1 MLKRL
6 SGMRNPWRSNLTFA
20 LAILF
25 SALAPNKS
33 YGQDYGSATDSDTPE
48 APPKEVEHCNG
59 IFISYSFQGREKE
72 YPLVKNVSA
81 QAWSFQAMV
90 TVLNAGSEELKS
102 WQVFVGFQHHEL
114 LVSADGA
121 VVVDGEG
128 FPVRVGNNGTILAGY
143 PQADLK
149 TAIDTAAD
157 YTQMQVQVNLKGTMF
172 GVSAKATPMPRA
184 LRLVNQGY
192 KCPAAT
198 RKSGY
203 MYVCCKKDPK
213 FKSKAKK
220 TKFLPR
226 QYGDLDF
233 TYDVL
238 QAYENKYLAQVTLD
252 NNHPLG
258 RLDQW
263 NLTWEWMRNEFIYS
277 MRGAYTHH
285 RDPSECIY
293 GPQGQYYKDFDFST
307 VVTCEK
313 HPVIADLPPESAN
326 DDKIGRLPFCCN
338 NGTLLPKTMNET
350 KSRAIFQLE
359 VFKLPPDMNR
369 TALNPPQNWKIQGR
383 LNPTYKCGPPIR
395 VDPSQFPDPR
405 GIDATTSAI
414 ASWRVTCNM
423 TRPKPKAAKCC
434 VSYSAYYSDA
444 AVPCPT
450 CACGCDPDD
459 EKPRCDAN
467 ANPLLLPTSALLVP
481 FANRTEKALAFA
493 RIKHRSVPRK
503 LPCPDNCGVS
513 INWHIDS
520 DYKKGWTARL
530 TLFNWDDYAFADWYT
545 AVQLKKA
552 RPGFDKVYSFNGTEL
567 GDRDRTI
574 FMQGMPG
581 LNYLVG
587 EVNGT
592 HPDRDPRVPGK
603 QQSVISFTKKGITHV
618 NVPGGDGFPSKVFFN
633 GEECALPKELPK
645 RNGASRASGQA
656 LFTGFAVAAL
666 TFLVLGVGQS
676 MN

>member
-1 MLKRL
+1 MLNF
-6 SGMRNPWRSNLTFA
+6 GIPFHALTFA
-20 LAILF
+20 FLVILS
-25 SALAPNKS
+25 SA
-33 YGQDYGSATDSDTPE
+33 QDYGAPTDTPE
-48 APPKEVEHCNG
+48 APPKEVDSCNG
-59 IFISYSFQGREKE
+59 IFISYVFQGREKE

-81 QAWSFQAMV
+81 QAWSFQGMV

-102 WQVFVGFQHHEL
+102 WQVFVGFQHREL

-121 VVVDGEG
+121 VVVNGDG
-128 FPVRVGNNGTILAGY
+128 FPVRVGKNGTILAGY

-184 LRLVNQGY
+184 LRLVNEGY
-192 KCPAAT
+192 KCPAANP
-198 RKSGY
+198 SY
-203 MYVCCKKDPK
+203 MHVCCKKDPK
-213 FKSKAKK
+213 SKNKLKK

-226 QYGDLDF
+226 QSGDLDF

-238 QAYENKYLAQVTLD
+238 RAYENKYLAQVTID

-285 RDPSECIY
+285 RDPSNCIY

-326 DDKIGRLPFCCN
+326 DDNIGRLPFCCN

-350 KSRAIFQLE
+350 KARSVFQLE

-383 LNPTYKCGPPIR
+383 INPTYKCGPPVR
-395 VDPSQFPDPR
+395 VDPSQFPDPT

-423 TRPKPKAAKCC
+423 TRPKPKQAKCC
-434 VSYSAYYSDA
+434 VSYSAYYSDS

-450 CACGCDPDD
+450 CACGCEPED
-459 EKPRCDAN
+459 EKPRCDAD

-493 RIKHRSVPRK
+493 RIKHHAVPRR
-503 LPCPDNCGVS
+503 LPCADNCGVS

-520 DYKKGWTARL
+520 DYKNGWTARL

-552 RPGFDKVYSFNGTEL
+552 GPGFDKVYSFNGTKL

-574 FMQGMPG
+574 FMQGLPG

-603 QQSVISFTKKGITHV
+603 QQSVISFTKKGVPHL
-618 NVPGGDGFPSKVFFN
+618 NVPGGDGFPTKLFFN

-645 RNGASRASGQA
+645 RNGAGRGASVPLLSVVA
-656 LFTGFAVAAL
+656 LGVL
-666 TFLVLGVGQS
+666 TFVVIAAGPML
-676 MN
+676 N